1 MGLRNSQIGLKN
13 IMQNKIVKR
22 KIFYFFILFIPF
34 ILIVGTI
41 KYNRYKIKP
50 NSQEILLL
58 KRSFGNIEI
67 NSIEDIFRINSLV
80 IKEVEHG
87 FNGIFPISIVKV
99 LNDKKGLCYDRSMV
113 LQKIF
118 IYNNIP
124 IRPVFLYYG
133 QNQNDISILNL
144 LDKNLNSHNV
154 FEFYYKDQWLLMP
167 TSSIIKELIDLEDY
181 IKKSKMVPKNTKY
194 IRHLNNR
201 NGSFICPNW
210 LPDIY

>member
-1 MGLRNSQIGLKN
+1 MVS
-13 IMQNKIVKR
+13 
-22 KIFYFFILFIPF
+22 
-34 ILIVGTI
+34 TI

-50 NSQEILLL
+50 SSQEILLL
-58 KRSFGNIEI
+58 KRSFGSIDI

-80 IKEVEHG
+80 IDEIEHG
-87 FNGIFPISIVKV
+87 FNGIFPISIEKV
-99 LNDKKGLCYDRSMV
+99 LNAKKGLCYDRSMI

-133 QNQNDISILNL
+133 QNQNDVSILNM

-181 IKKSKMVPKNTKY
+181 IKKSKMVPKNTKH

-201 NGSFICPNW
+201 NGRFIYPNW

>member
-1 MGLRNSQIGLKN
+1 M
-13 IMQNKIVKR
+13 KR
-22 KIFYFFILFIPF
+22 KIFYFFILFIPV
-34 ILIVGTI
+34 IVMVSII

-50 NSQEILLL
+50 SSQEILLL
-58 KRSFGNIEI
+58 KRSFGSIDI

-80 IKEVEHG
+80 INEIEHG
-87 FNGIFPISIVKV
+87 FNGTFPISIEKV
-99 LNDKKGLCYDRSMV
+99 LNGKKGLCYDRSMV

-124 IRPVFLYYG
+124 IRPVYLYYG
-133 QNQNDISILNL
+133 QNQNDVSIINL

-154 FEFYYKDQWLLMP
+154 FEFYYKNQWLLMP
-167 TSSIIKELIDLEDY
+167 TSNILYKLMDVDDY

-194 IRHLNNR
+194 IKYLNNR
-201 NGSFICPNW
+201 NGSFIFPKW